1 MTQPTSDDTT
11 AETTFTRAQ
20 MAKMVNAQ
28 VKEKLAAALSDYGD
42 LDELKRKAAAADANE
57 SKIDALLAKMT
68 EAEKR
73 AERAENET
81 LRRSVADELG
91 LSLKQA
97 RKLTGK
103 TRDELLADGQE
114 MIEDFGIKV
123 KSKVTKT
130 TKDET
135 EEVAEGDTDEGDAGG
150 TDEQDEGVEVV
161 SAPAATRKRAAR
173 PTETLR
179 PGATRTQTQ
188 PEETDPLK
196 LAALIP
202 RR

>member
-1 MTQPTSDDTT
+1 MSGTDDDTT
-11 AETTFTRAQ
+11 ETTFTRAQ

-28 VKEKLAAALSDYGD
+28 VKEKVAAALADYGD
-42 LDELKRKAAAADANE
+42 LDELKRKAATADANE

-68 EAEKR
+68 AAE
-73 AERAENET
+73 ERASKAEAET

-91 LSLKQA
+91 LSPKQA
-97 RKLTGK
+97 KRLSGK

-114 MIEDFGIKV
+114 MIEDMGIKPG
-123 KSKVTKT
+123 KKPTTS
-130 TKDET
+130 TKDAPGE
-135 EEVAEGDTDEGDAGG
+135 ATDG
-150 TDEQDEGVEVV
+150 EQDENEDDDADGADAEVEVV
-161 SAPAATRKRAAR
+161 STPAPARKRAGR

-179 PGATRTQTQ
+179 PGAPRTQTA

>member
-1 MTQPTSDDTT
+1 MTQPNSDTDT
-11 AETTFTRAQ
+11 ETTFTRAQ

-28 VKEKLAAALSDYGD
+28 VREKVAAALADYGD

-68 EAEKR
+68 AAE
-73 AERAENET
+73 ERANKAEAET

-91 LSLKQA
+91 LTPKQA
-97 RKLTGK
+97 RRLTGK

-114 MIEDFGIKV
+114 MIEDMGITPGK
-123 KSKVTKT
+123 KPVTS
-130 TKDET
+130 TKDAPG
-135 EEVAEGDTDEGDAGG
+135 EVTDGDTDEDEDATDGDA
-150 TDEQDEGVEVV
+150 EVEVV
-161 SAPAATRKRAAR
+161 SAPAPARRRAGR

-179 PGATRTQTQ
+179 PGAARTQTA